1 MKKLLTL
8 LVASVV
14 VLSLASCGNPQ
25 EKLAAGIGYEALGN
39 NVKALKNYEKAVKSE
54 DPEALCRLGDFL
66 INVQDTLVLND
77 TARAIELW
85 NASAEQNNLHAIYKL
100 GNAYLKGIG
109 VDKDLDKALEYFE
122 KGVEQEDVYCI
133 IGAAEACYAKAH
145 KSSNFWNSGF
155 YKQARKYHEQ
165 LKWDK
170 MNDEQRMLARTMA
183 YNSGWV
189 D

>member
-14 VLSLASCGNPQ
+14 MLSLASCGNPQ
-25 EKLAAGIGYEALGN
+25 EKLAAGIGYESLGN
-39 NVKALKNYEKAVKSE
+39 NVKALKCYEKAVKSE

-85 NASAEQNNLHAIYKL
+85 NAAAEMNSVKAFYKL
-100 GNAYLKGIG
+100 GNGYLKGIG

-122 KGVEQEDVYCI
+122 KGVEQEDIYCI
-133 IGAAEACYAKAH
+133 IGAAETCYEKAF
-145 KSSNFWNSGF
+145 KNSNYWNTSF
-155 YKQARKYHEQ
+155 YKQARKYHKQ
-165 LKWDK
+165 LKWDE
-170 MNDEQRMLARTMA
+170 MNSEQRMLFRAMA
-183 YNSGWV
+183 YKSGTV